1 MGVRWHVESRLES
14 RWVCLSLWCV
24 VCARGG
30 GRSVGQCIAA
40 RDRRAR
46 ARRLRFGSGVA
57 GSSASQ
63 SHLSLSVASVGRPS
77 NHPRRGVPPARLC
90 SLFSSPSVP
99 YSTLG
104 DLTERRSESGVCGN
118 DRIPAVSRN
127 RRAVARS
134 VSLAYS
140 TRVPQPDSS
149 HRAQASSTQ
158 GLYTRLKKC
167 AKALRASRSSRS
179 GSSYSCACSCS
190 WAARRCASSRAPP
203 SLRYP
208 SWRRSPHGAHGCPN
222 GW

>member
-14 RWVCLSLWCV
+14 RDGSVCLCGVLSALAAGVRVWV
-24 VCARGG
+24 SALRRGI
-30 GRSVGQCIAA
+30 VA
-40 RDRRAR
+40 RAR
-46 ARRLRFGSGVA
+46 AA
-57 GSSASQ
+57 SAPARASRAPRP
-63 SHLSLSVASVGRPS
+63 LSLTFHCLSRAVSVAVDREP
-77 NHPRRGVPPARLC
+77 PGVPARLC

-104 DLTERRSESGVCGN
+104 NLTERRSESGVCGN

-127 RRAVARS
+127 RRAVVSVWSVVPVRS
-134 VSLAYS
+134 RTV
-140 TRVPQPDSS
+140 VSS

-208 SWRRSPHGAHGCPN
+208 AWRRSPHGAHGCPN